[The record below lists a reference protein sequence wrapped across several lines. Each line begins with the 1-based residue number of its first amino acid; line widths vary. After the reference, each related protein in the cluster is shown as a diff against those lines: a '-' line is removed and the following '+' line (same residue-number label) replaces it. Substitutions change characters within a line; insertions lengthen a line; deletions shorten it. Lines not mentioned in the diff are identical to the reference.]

1 MVEQAESEKQIGKL
15 KPEQKLE
22 NDKKLWTEWLALY
35 RYVVLNFYSLTYF
48 HFHLL
53 WKLCARELVNT
64 RDLVWRNWSQIM
76 KYMVKEYNTSY
87 FIFIL

>member
-64 RDLVWRNWSQIM
+64 RDLV
-76 KYMVKEYNTSY
+76 
-87 FIFIL
+87 

>member
-35 RYVVLNFYSLTYF
+35 RYVVLNFYSLT
-48 HFHLL
+48 
-53 WKLCARELVNT
+53 
-64 RDLVWRNWSQIM
+64 
-76 KYMVKEYNTSY
+76 
-87 FIFIL
+87 